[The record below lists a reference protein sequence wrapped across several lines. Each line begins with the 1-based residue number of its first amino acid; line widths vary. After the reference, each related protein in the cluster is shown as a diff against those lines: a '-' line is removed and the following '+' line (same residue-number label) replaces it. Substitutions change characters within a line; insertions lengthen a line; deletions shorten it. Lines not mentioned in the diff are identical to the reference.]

1 MSSSCLPIFK
11 YYLQS
16 CLKLEDM
23 KTYILFFIVF
33 ILSFSAYSQTG
44 GGMHRGG
51 GRGTG
56 TQTMGEGQRTGQRP
70 AEGVK
75 GKERRQGGDCNTGG
89 RGTGIEAGGTTGVR
103 TRTGIGTRT
112 GAGTKISQP
121 NIRTNVR
128 VNTGVRSF

>member
-1 MSSSCLPIFK
+1 
-11 YYLQS
+11 
-16 CLKLEDM
+16 M

-33 ILSFSAYSQTG
+33 LLSFTAYSQTG
-44 GGMHRGG
+44 GGMRRGG

-56 TQTMGEGQRTGQRP
+56 TQTMGTEGQRTGQRP

-75 GKERRQGGDCNTGG
+75 GKKRRQGGDCNPGG
-89 RGTGIEAGGTTGVR
+89 RGTGIDAGGTSGTGVR

-121 NIRTNVR
+121 NIRTN
-128 VNTGVRSF
+128 TGVRSF

>member
-1 MSSSCLPIFK
+1 
-11 YYLQS
+11 
-16 CLKLEDM
+16 
-23 KTYILFFIVF
+23 
-33 ILSFSAYSQTG
+33 
-44 GGMHRGG
+44 MHRGG

-128 VNTGVRSF
+128 VNSGVRSF